1 MCCGNRLDVCVYE
14 RRENRHKI
22 DKKQKLYIHKK
33 KITTNLQRRSE
44 GAYMVTFSLHSLTK
58 TTSQERGEILAT
70 SITMCHRM

>member
-1 MCCGNRLDVCVYE
+1 MCVCMCMREESIHEMDKE
-14 RRENRHKI
+14 R
-22 DKKQKLYIHKK
+22 KLYIHKK